1 MKASL
6 REERASVAEGR
17 RRVTAGSEEAFNRGA
32 CRDCAEGAEKIFE
45 TLGLDS
51 APSGLCGRSFCEFR
65 TSGRPAKHEK
75 VRESPNSP
83 YLLSFALPDYF
94 REATKISSVAGTF

>member
-17 RRVTAGSEEAFNRGA
+17 RRVRAGIEEEAFNRGA
-32 CRDCAEGAEKIFE
+32 RRDCAESAEKIFE

-51 APSGLCGRSFCEFR
+51 APSDLCGKSFCEFR
-65 TSGRPAKHEK
+65 TSGRPAKMK
-75 VRESPNSP
+75 RCGIPNSRI
-83 YLLSFALPDYF
+83 FF
-94 REATKISSVAGTF
+94 RLRCRTTSEKRLRSLR